1 LILLPET
8 FTTGFPNFPSF
19 KSETFEG
26 ETIKWMA
33 SLAHK
38 TKSVIAGTILIE
50 EDDGRVYNCMVWMKP
65 EGDFQTYNKKHV
77 FSMAGEHEKISPGYR
92 QEVFE
97 LKGWRIK
104 PLICYDLR
112 FPVWSKN
119 RLNNQN
125 QYNYDLLIYLANW
138 PAVRSY
144 PWRQLLIARAI
155 ENLSYV
161 VGLNRVG
168 HDNSGIFYDG
178 NSMVVDPKGKIIED
192 SPEGKEWAI
201 TAELSYKDL
210 VEFRQKFNVGLDWD
224 EFAIVS
230 A

>member
-1 LILLPET
+1 
-8 FTTGFPNFPSF
+8 
-19 KSETFEG
+19 
-26 ETIKWMA
+26 
-33 SLAHK
+33 
-38 TKSVIAGTILIE
+38 
-50 EDDGRVYNCMVWMKP
+50 
-65 EGDFQTYNKKHV
+65 
-77 FSMAGEHEKISPGYR
+77 
-92 QEVFE
+92 
-97 LKGWRIK
+97 
-104 PLICYDLR
+104 
-112 FPVWSKN
+112 
-119 RLNNQN
+119 
-125 QYNYDLLIYLANW
+125 
-138 PAVRSY
+138 
-144 PWRQLLIARAI
+144 LLIARAI